1 MNIELDDYSQ
11 TEAFEETEL
20 QESSKIETFE
30 VTLDLD
36 GERLDKVLASSLKDI
51 SRSRL
56 KTLIEDGLVKVNGK
70 TVDKPKEKMSFGD
83 EVSVEIKPRL
93 EDMDFIA
100 TPMDIDVVYEDD
112 DILVI
117 NKPARLVVH
126 PAAGHWDDTLLN
138 GLLAYNPIFRT
149 LPRAGIVHRLDRDTT
164 GLMVVAKNEKA
175 MLDLVQQLQART
187 VKREYWALTRGKA
200 PADKVIEAAIERD
213 PRNPLR
219 FTIGKGGRAKPA
231 TTHIRCIDQ
240 KEVKGKPF
248 SWVACRLKTG
258 RTHQIRVHMESI
270 GLPLIGDPLYRNK
283 LPKPKEDGSLLNS
296 FDRQALHASRLG
308 LIHPVTKETMEWFAE
323 PPQDFRDLMDELG
336 FGPWDRP
343 SEVFGDS
350 VVMINNDELSEN
362 QKAVGKISSWDDFDF
377 GDDDEDA
384 DSNWKIERTKE

>member
-138 GLLAYNPIFRT
+138 GLLAYNTASRRYCPSSR
-149 LPRAGIVHRLDRDTT
+149 PRHHGFD
-164 GLMVVAKNEKA
+164 GGGEKRKSH
-175 MLDLVQQLQART
+175 ARFGSAASGPHC
-187 VKREYWALTRGKA
+187 KTRVLGA
-200 PADKVIEAAIERD
+200 HQR
-213 PRNPLR
+213 
-219 FTIGKGGRAKPA
+219 
-231 TTHIRCIDQ
+231 Q
-240 KEVKGKPF
+240 
-248 SWVACRLKTG
+248 SACR
-258 RTHQIRVHMESI
+258 
-270 GLPLIGDPLYRNK
+270 
-283 LPKPKEDGSLLNS
+283 
-296 FDRQALHASRLG
+296 
-308 LIHPVTKETMEWFAE
+308 
-323 PPQDFRDLMDELG
+323 
-336 FGPWDRP
+336 
-343 SEVFGDS
+343 
-350 VVMINNDELSEN
+350 
-362 QKAVGKISSWDDFDF
+362 
-377 GDDDEDA
+377 
-384 DSNWKIERTKE
+384 

>member
-138 GLLAYNPIFRT
+138 GLLAYSCKMDGAQLKETVRNFTEGYPGGFLTFNRGS
-149 LPRAGIVHRLDRDTT
+149 LPVFSGISV
-164 GLMVVAKNEKA
+164 EI
-175 MLDLVQQLQART
+175 
-187 VKREYWALTRGKA
+187 RET
-200 PADKVIEAAIERD
+200 
-213 PRNPLR
+213 
-219 FTIGKGGRAKPA
+219 
-231 TTHIRCIDQ
+231 
-240 KEVKGKPF
+240 
-248 SWVACRLKTG
+248 
-258 RTHQIRVHMESI
+258 
-270 GLPLIGDPLYRNK
+270 
-283 LPKPKEDGSLLNS
+283 EDGLS
-296 FDRQALHASRLG
+296 
-308 LIHPVTKETMEWFAE
+308 LIHISE
-323 PPQDFRDLMDELG
+323 PTR
-336 FGPWDRP
+336 R
-343 SEVFGDS
+343 S
-350 VVMINNDELSEN
+350 
-362 QKAVGKISSWDDFDF
+362 
-377 GDDDEDA
+377 
-384 DSNWKIERTKE
+384 

>member
-175 MLDLVQQLQART
+175 MLGKD
-187 VKREYWALTRGKA
+187 ALGKVDA
-200 PADKVIEAAIERD
+200 LAEKIKKLAEEAES
-213 PRNPLR
+213 P
-219 FTIGKGGRAKPA
+219 
-231 TTHIRCIDQ
+231 
-240 KEVKGKPF
+240 
-248 SWVACRLKTG
+248 KTG
-258 RTHQIRVHMESI
+258 DTSNLALWIALLFISGGAVI
-270 GLPLIGDPLYRNK
+270 G
-283 LPKPKEDGSLLNS
+283 
-296 FDRQALHASRLG
+296 
-308 LIHPVTKETMEWFAE
+308 TT
-323 PPQDFRDLMDELG
+323 
-336 FGPWDRP
+336 
-343 SEVFGDS
+343 
-350 VVMINNDELSEN
+350 VVSKK
-362 QKAVGKISSWDDFDF
+362 QKHSAK
-377 GDDDEDA
+377 
-384 DSNWKIERTKE
+384 

>member
-175 MLDLVQQLQART
+175 MLGKD
-187 VKREYWALTRGKA
+187 ALGKVDA
-200 PADKVIEAAIERD
+200 LAEKIKKLAEEADS
-213 PRNPLR
+213 P
-219 FTIGKGGRAKPA
+219 
-231 TTHIRCIDQ
+231 
-240 KEVKGKPF
+240 
-248 SWVACRLKTG
+248 KTG
-258 RTHQIRVHMESI
+258 DTSNLALWIALLFISGGAVI
-270 GLPLIGDPLYRNK
+270 G
-283 LPKPKEDGSLLNS
+283 
-296 FDRQALHASRLG
+296 
-308 LIHPVTKETMEWFAE
+308 TT
-323 PPQDFRDLMDELG
+323 
-336 FGPWDRP
+336 
-343 SEVFGDS
+343 
-350 VVMINNDELSEN
+350 VVSKK
-362 QKAVGKISSWDDFDF
+362 QKHSAK
-377 GDDDEDA
+377 
-384 DSNWKIERTKE
+384 

>member
-56 KTLIEDGLVKVNGK
+56 KTLIEDGFVKVNGK

-117 NKPARLVVH
+117 NKPAGLVVH

-138 GLLAYNPIFRT
+138 GLLAYNSIFRT

-219 FTIGKGGRAKPA
+219 FTIGKGGRA
-231 TTHIRCIDQ
+231 
-240 KEVKGKPF
+240 
-248 SWVACRLKTG
+248 
-258 RTHQIRVHMESI
+258 
-270 GLPLIGDPLYRNK
+270 
-283 LPKPKEDGSLLNS
+283 
-296 FDRQALHASRLG
+296 DR
-308 LIHPVTKETMEWFAE
+308 K
-323 PPQDFRDLMDELG
+323 
-336 FGPWDRP
+336 
-343 SEVFGDS
+343 S
-350 VVMINNDELSEN
+350 VV
-362 QKAVGKISSWDDFDF
+362 
-377 GDDDEDA
+377 
-384 DSNWKIERTKE
+384 

>member
-175 MLDLVQQLQART
+175 MLGKD
-187 VKREYWALTRGKA
+187 ALGKVDA
-200 PADKVIEAAIERD
+200 LAEKIKKLAEEANS
-213 PRNPLR
+213 P
-219 FTIGKGGRAKPA
+219 
-231 TTHIRCIDQ
+231 
-240 KEVKGKPF
+240 
-248 SWVACRLKTG
+248 KTG
-258 RTHQIRVHMESI
+258 DTSNLALWIALLFISGGAVI
-270 GLPLIGDPLYRNK
+270 GTTVVSK
-283 LPKPKEDGSLLNS
+283 KKKHS
-296 FDRQALHASRLG
+296 
-308 LIHPVTKETMEWFAE
+308 AE
-323 PPQDFRDLMDELG
+323 
-336 FGPWDRP
+336 
-343 SEVFGDS
+343 
-350 VVMINNDELSEN
+350 
-362 QKAVGKISSWDDFDF
+362 
-377 GDDDEDA
+377 
-384 DSNWKIERTKE
+384 